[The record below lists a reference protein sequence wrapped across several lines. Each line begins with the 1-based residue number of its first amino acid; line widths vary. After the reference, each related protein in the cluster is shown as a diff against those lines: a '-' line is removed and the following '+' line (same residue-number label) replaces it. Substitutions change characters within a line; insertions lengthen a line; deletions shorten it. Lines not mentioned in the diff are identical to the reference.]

1 MVLKPAKKFFK
12 TVGAYTGR
20 GILSL
25 RFLGCT
31 LVSALLMFSFVESDY
46 FLHFSDSTLYY
57 FYMNVEEGRSYDLLN
72 MIAALPAITLFCED
86 YNSGKFL
93 LAYSRTG
100 KKIYPFAVTL
110 SSGIITALSVTIA
123 YLIFSAIILFSGYPA
138 VPDLE
143 PAVLR
148 WETIGFANSGLLPT
162 APVLFYALWI
172 ARGALCAAVYSM
184 LGILLSVFITNIHLT
199 IVSPL
204 MMSML
209 YDIFNR
215 VINLPFWMNFGS
227 VYSGSLTLFF
237 GFGGTLDDEIFSFI
251 SAVYPLIYT
260 IVSVIIISIIT
271 EKMISLKL
279 NSKLGV
285 SR

>member
-1 MVLKPAKKFFK
+1 MVLIPAKKFFK
-12 TVGAYTGR
+12 TVGVYTGR
-20 GILSL
+20 GIFSL
-25 RFLGCT
+25 KFLGCT

-46 FLHFSDSTLYY
+46 FIHFSDSTLYY
-57 FYMNVEEGRSYDLLN
+57 FYMNVGEGGSSDLLV

-86 YNSGKFL
+86 YSSGKFL

-110 SSGIITALSVTIA
+110 SSGIITALSVIIT
-123 YLIFSAIILFSGYPA
+123 YLIFSAVILLGGYPA

-148 WETIGFANSGLLPT
+148 WETIGLANSALLPT

-172 ARGALCAAVYSM
+172 IREALRAAVYSM

-204 MMSML
+204 MLNML
-209 YDIFNR
+209 FDIFDK
-215 VINLPFWMNFGS
+215 IIPLPFWCNFFK
-227 VYSGSLTLFF
+227 VYSGGLGLFF
-237 GFGGTLDDEIFSFI
+237 GFGGTLDDEIFSLI
-251 SAVYPLIYT
+251 SAVYPFTYT
-260 IVSVIIISIIT
+260 IISVIIISIIT
-271 EKMISLKL
+271 GKMISLKL

>member
-1 MVLKPAKKFFK
+1 MDLMPAKKKFFK
-12 TVGAYTGR
+12 TVGVYTGR
-20 GILSL
+20 GIFSL

-31 LVSALLMFSFVESDY
+31 LVLALLMFSFVESDY
-46 FLHFSDSTLYY
+46 FRHFDVTLYY
-57 FYMNVEEGRSYDLLN
+57 FYMNVGEGYSTDLLN

-86 YNSGKFL
+86 YSSGKFL
-93 LAYSRTG
+93 LTYARTG

-110 SSGIITALSVTIA
+110 SSGITTAILVTVS
-123 YLIFSAIILFSGYPA
+123 YLIFSAVILLGGYPA

-148 WETIGFANSGLLPT
+148 WETIGLANSALLPT
-162 APVLFYALWI
+162 VPVLFYALWI
-172 ARGALCAAVYSM
+172 VREAMCTAVYSM

-215 VINLPFWMNFGS
+215 VIRLPFWMDFGS
-227 VYSGSLTLFF
+227 VYSGSLSLFF
-237 GFGGTLDDEIFSFI
+237 GFGGTLDDEIFSPI
-251 SAVYPLIYT
+251 SAVYPFIYT
-260 IVSVIIISIIT
+260 IISVIIISIIT
-271 EKMISLKL
+271 GKMISLKL

>member
-1 MVLKPAKKFFK
+1 MAVKKFFK
-12 TVGAYTGR
+12 TFEVYTGR
-20 GILSL
+20 GIFSL

-31 LVSALLMFSFVESDY
+31 IVSALLMFSLESNY
-46 FLHFSDSTLYY
+46 LSHFDLTLYY
-57 FYMNVEEGRSYDLLN
+57 FYMNVGEGDSTDLLN

-93 LAYSRTG
+93 LTYSRTG

-110 SSGIITALSVTIA
+110 SSGITTALSVTIA
-123 YLIFSAIILFSGYPA
+123 YLIFSAIILLSGHPA

-148 WETIGFANSGLLPT
+148 WETIGMANSALLAT
-162 APVLFYALWI
+162 APVMFYILWI
-172 ARGALCAAVYSM
+172 VREALCAAVYSM

-215 VINLPFWMNFGS
+215 VIRLPFWMNFGS

-237 GFGGTLDDEIFSFI
+237 GFGGTLDDEIFSLI
-251 SAVYPLIYT
+251 SAVYPFIYT
-260 IVSVIIISIIT
+260 IISVIIISIIT
-271 EKMISLKL
+271 GKMISLKL